1 MKILTA
7 EQVKR
12 LPVGTDI
19 KIVHNSTGSY
29 IFSYIVKSGRKK
41 MLKRPLFDP
50 DVIIDRVG
58 YHYERVEENEGTS

>member
-1 MKILTA
+1 MKTLTA

-12 LPVGTDI
+12 LPVGKDVR
-19 KIVHNSTGSY
+19 IVQNDTGKY
-29 IFSYIVKSGRKK
+29 ELGYIVKSGKRK

-58 YHYERVEENEGTS
+58 YHYERVDE

>member
-19 KIVHNSTGSY
+19 KIVQNSTGRYSLG
-29 IFSYIVKSGRKK
+29 YIVKSGRKK
-41 MLKRPLFDP
+41 MLKKPLMDP
-50 DVIIDRVG
+50 VVIIDRAG

>member
-19 KIVHNSTGSY
+19 KIVQNSTGRYSLG
-29 IFSYIVKSGRKK
+29 YIVKSGRKK
-41 MLKRPLFDP
+41 MLKCPLLDP
-50 DVIIDRVG
+50 VAIVDRVG
-58 YHYERVEENEGTS
+58 YHYERAKE

>member
-7 EQVKR
+7 DQVKR

-19 KIVHNSTGSY
+19 KIVQNSTGRYSLA
-29 IFSYIVKSGRKK
+29 YIVKSGRKK
-41 MLKRPLFDP
+41 MLKKPLFDP

-58 YHYERVEENEGTS
+58 YHYERVEDEGKS

>member
-19 KIVHNSTGSY
+19 KIVQNSTGRYSL
-29 IFSYIVKSGRKK
+29 SYIVKSGRKK

-50 DVIIDRVG
+50 VVIIDRVG
-58 YHYERVEENEGTS
+58 YHYERVDE

>member
-29 IFSYIVKSGRKK
+29 SLCYIVKSGRKK

-50 DVIIDRVG
+50 AVIVDRVG

>member
-19 KIVHNSTGSY
+19 KIVHNSTGRY
-29 IFSYIVKSGRKK
+29 ILSHIVKSGRKK
-41 MLKRPLFDP
+41 MLKKPLMDP
-50 DVIIDRVG
+50 VAITDRQG
-58 YHYERVEENEGTS
+58 YHYERAEE

>member
-19 KIVHNSTGSY
+19 KIVQNSTGRYSL
-29 IFSYIVKSGRKK
+29 SYIVKSGRKK

-58 YHYERVEENEGTS
+58 YHYERVDE

>member
-1 MKILTA
+1 MNTLTA

-12 LPVGTDI
+12 LPVGKDVR
-19 KIVHNSTGSY
+19 IVQNDTGKY
-29 IFSYIVKSGRKK
+29 ELGYIVKSGKRK

-58 YHYERVEENEGTS
+58 YHYERVDE

>member
-7 EQVKR
+7 DQVKR

-29 IFSYIVKSGRKK
+29 SLCYIVKSGRKK
-41 MLKRPLFDP
+41 MLKKPLMDP
-50 DVIIDRVG
+50 VVIIDRAG
-58 YHYERVEENEGTS
+58 YHYERVDE

>member
-19 KIVHNSTGSY
+19 KIVHNSTGRYSL
-29 IFSYIVKSGRKK
+29 SYIVKSGRKK

-50 DVIIDRVG
+50 VVIIDRVG
-58 YHYERVEENEGTS
+58 YHYERVDE

>member
-1 MKILTA
+1 MRILTA

-19 KIVHNSTGSY
+19 KIVQNSTGR
-29 IFSYIVKSGRKK
+29 FSLGYIVKSGRKK

-50 DVIIDRVG
+50 AVIVDRVG
-58 YHYERVEENEGTS
+58 YHYERVDE

>member
-19 KIVHNSTGSY
+19 KIVQNSTGR
-29 IFSYIVKSGRKK
+29 FSLGYIVKSGRKK
-41 MLKRPLFDP
+41 MLKKPLMDP
-50 DVIIDRVG
+50 VVIIDRAG
-58 YHYERVEENEGTS
+58 YHYERVEENESKG